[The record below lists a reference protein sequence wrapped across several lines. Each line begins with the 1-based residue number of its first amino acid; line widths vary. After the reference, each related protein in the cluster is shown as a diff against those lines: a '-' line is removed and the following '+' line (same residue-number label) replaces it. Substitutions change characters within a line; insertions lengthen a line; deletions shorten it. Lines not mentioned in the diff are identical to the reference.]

1 MKQKLSNPLKKIVMI
16 GPVYPYKGGISHYTG
31 LMNRSLSEKYE
42 TVMISYKMQYPK
54 FLFKKEQRDYEND
67 SFKIENTQYLI
78 NTANPFNLVST
89 ARKIRKMK
97 PDVVI
102 FQWWHPYFSPCYWIM
117 EKCLHGI
124 KKMFVCHNVFPH
136 ERFPLDKFLAKMVL
150 KSGDCFITHSAKDAK
165 DLLTI
170 KKTENVVQ
178 AVHPTYNAFKFEDL
192 TAEEARK
199 RLNIKEEE
207 HVLLFFG
214 FVREYKGLKHLLRAM
229 PELKKADPKIKLLV
243 VGDFGEDE
251 PEYMDLISKLDIKDV
266 LAIYKGYIP
275 DKEVEQYFAASDLVV
290 LPYESADEPEYMDLI
305 SKLDIKDVLAIYK
318 GYIPDKE
325 VEQYFAASDLVVLP
339 YESATQSG
347 VVQMAYGFGKP
358 VLVTEVGGL
367 PDVVTDQKTGYVVTP
382 KCPGEIAEKVQEF
395 FAKHRAEEFS
405 EHIKAEEYKFSW
417 DRMREHVETL
427 YEKANR

>member
-78 NTANPFNLVST
+78 NTANPFNLINTS
-89 ARKIRKMK
+89 RKIRKMK

-136 ERFPLDKFLAKMVL
+136 ERFPLDKFLTKMVL

-178 AVHPTYNAFKFEDL
+178 AVHPTYNAFKFENL

-251 PEYMDLISKLDIKDV
+251 PEYMDLIAKLDIQDV
-266 LAIYKGYIP
+266 LT
-275 DKEVEQYFAASDLVV
+275 
-290 LPYESADEPEYMDLI
+290 
-305 SKLDIKDVLAIYK
+305 IYK

-367 PDVVTDQKTGYVVTP
+367 PDVVTNQKTGYVVTP
-382 KCPGEIAEKVQEF
+382 KCPEEIAKKIREF
-395 FAKHRAEEFS
+395 FTQHKAEEFS
-405 EHIKAEEYKFSW
+405 AHIKAEEYKFSW
-417 DRMREHVETL
+417 DRMREHVEIL
-427 YEKANR
+427 YEKVNR

>member
-1 MKQKLSNPLKKIVMI
+1 MKQKLSSPLKKIVMI

-78 NTANPFNLVST
+78 NTANPFNLIST
-89 ARKIRKMK
+89 SRKIRKMK
-97 PDVVI
+97 PDMVI

-136 ERFPLDKFLAKMVL
+136 ERFPMDKFLTKMVL
-150 KSGDCFITHSAKDAK
+150 KSGDFFITHSAKDAK

-178 AVHPTYNAFKFEDL
+178 AVHPTYNAFKFENL

-229 PELKKADPKIKLLV
+229 PELKKTDPKIKLLV
-243 VGDFGEDE
+243 VGDFGE
-251 PEYMDLISKLDIKDV
+251 
-266 LAIYKGYIP
+266 
-275 DKEVEQYFAASDLVV
+275 
-290 LPYESADEPEYMDLI
+290 DEPEYMDLI